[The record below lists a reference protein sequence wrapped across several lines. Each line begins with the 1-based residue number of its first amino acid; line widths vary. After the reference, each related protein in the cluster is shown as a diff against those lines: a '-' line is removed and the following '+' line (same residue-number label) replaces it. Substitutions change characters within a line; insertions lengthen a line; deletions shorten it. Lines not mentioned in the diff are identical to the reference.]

1 MRLYLPM
8 QPFLDMAES
17 LDLAEKHLIP
27 AILKRKI
34 KLKTVFSFPCN
45 VSKSA
50 KHRGKA
56 GTGERP

>member
-1 MRLYLPM
+1 M

-45 VSKSA
+45 VSKTA